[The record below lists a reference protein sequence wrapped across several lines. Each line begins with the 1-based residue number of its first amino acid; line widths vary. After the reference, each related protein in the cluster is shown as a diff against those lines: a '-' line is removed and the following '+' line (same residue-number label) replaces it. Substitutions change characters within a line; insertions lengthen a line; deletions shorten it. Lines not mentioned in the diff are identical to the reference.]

1 VRIVL
6 RADAERAAM
15 TAKSKAL
22 AKAKRA
28 LRKFALLG
36 YVSLIFQPIPQP
48 AVNDLPLIANR
59 TEIEKVRPFFL

>member
-1 VRIVL
+1 VEINDL
-6 RADAERAAM
+6 SHAM
-15 TAKSKAL
+15 
-22 AKAKRA
+22 R
-28 LRKFALLG
+28 